1 MGSETCTAFHE
12 ALCHDL
18 GWGPAASVHQY
29 FLADILQVR
38 LTLCNCS
45 VTVLVL
51 DIKLQVGTAMRIMKS
66 ISHCYL
72 QVVPERVGS
81 QQ

>member
-1 MGSETCTAFHE
+1 MGSETRTAFHE

-29 FLADILQVR
+29 FLADALQVC

-45 VTVLVL
+45 ITVPVQ
-51 DIKLQVGTAMRIMKS
+51 DIKLQVFTAMRFMKS
-66 ISHCYL
+66 PLHYHL
-72 QVVPERVGS
+72 QILPEHVGVRR
-81 QQ
+81 